1 MYGLLNINKPA
12 SWTSRDVINWVE
24 QRARKVKIGHAG
36 TLDPLATGVL
46 IVCLGHATRLV
57 PFLHE
62 LPKTY
67 VATFLLGRCSESD
80 DVDTWVELLPE
91 APVVTT
97 EQLLAAIPNFIGT
110 ITQQPS
116 AFSAIKIN
124 GAPAYRKARKGKP
137 VEVPERE
144 VEVHRIALLEHVGD
158 SFTLEIECGTGTY
171 VRSIG
176 RDIAAACGS
185 GAVMS
190 SLCRTRIGEFTV
202 EAAIAP
208 SEVQRHAIADQL
220 LSPFLAVPDRPR
232 LLLTAE
238 QIPRIENGNEI
249 LTSADVTSPSG
260 EVAICDP
267 EGALI
272 ALGDYDATLRKL
284 TPRVVLRPPVATF
297 THLAKRNETSSESGV
312 RPSGERPVQAGW
324 SLPASTAEPEG

>member
-1 MYGLLNINKPA
+1 MYGLLNINKPS

-24 QRARKVKIGHAG
+24 QQARKVKIGHAG

-67 VATFLLGRCSESD
+67 IATFLLGRHSESD
-80 DVDTWVELLPE
+80 DVDTWVELLAE

-124 GAPAYRKARKGKP
+124 GAPAYRKARKGKH

-144 VEVHRIALLEHVGD
+144 VEVHRIALIEHVGD

-171 VRSIG
+171 IRSIG

-208 SEVQRHAIADQL
+208 SDVQKCTIRELL
-220 LSPFLAVPDRPR
+220 LSPLQAVPQRP
-232 LLLTAE
+232 LIQLISE
-238 QIPRIENGNEI
+238 EIPRVENGNAIPARPE
-249 LTSADVTSPSG
+249 LVYQTREVALLHPSG
-260 EVAICDP
+260 EMM
-267 EGALI
+267 AL
-272 ALGDYDATLRKL
+272 ADFDAETKTL
-284 TPRVVLRPPVATF
+284 TPRVVLRPPACTY
-297 THLAKRNETSSESGV
+297 TR
-312 RPSGERPVQAGW
+312 
-324 SLPASTAEPEG
+324 

>member
-1 MYGLLNINKPA
+1 MLGLLNINKPS
-12 SWTSRDVINWVE
+12 SWTSREVVNWVE

-46 IVCLGHATRLV
+46 LVCVGHATRLV
-57 PFLHE
+57 PYLHQ

-67 VATFLLGRCSESD
+67 VATFLLGRQSESD

-97 EQLLAAIPNFIGT
+97 EQLLAAIPKFIGT

-116 AFSAIKIN
+116 TFSAIKIN

-137 VEVPERE
+137 VEVPQRE
-144 VEVHRIALLEHVGD
+144 VEVHRIKLVEHID
-158 SFTLEIECGTGTY
+158 DAFTLEIECGTGTY

-185 GAVMS
+185 AAVMS

-202 EAAIAP
+202 EGAIDP
-208 SEVQRHAIADQL
+208 RLVERQSMKELL
-220 LSPFLAVPDRPR
+220 LSPFLAVPGRPR
-232 LLLTAE
+232 LLLTPPDV
-238 QIPRIENGNEI
+238 PRVENGNEI
-249 LTSADVTSPSG
+249 PIAQSVTLASC

-267 EGALI
+267 EGVFI
-272 ALGDYDATLRKL
+272 AIGDLDAERRKL
-284 TPRVVLRPPVATF
+284 TPRVVLRPPAITM
-297 THLAKRNETSSESGV
+297 LKK
-312 RPSGERPVQAGW
+312 
-324 SLPASTAEPEG
+324 

>member
-12 SWTSRDVINWVE
+12 AWTSRDVINWIE
-24 QRARKVKIGHAG
+24 QQARQVKIGHAG

-67 VATFLLGRCSESD
+67 VATFLLGRRSDSD
-80 DVDTWVELLPE
+80 DVDTDVELIAE
-91 APVVTT
+91 APVVSTQ
-97 EQLLAAIPNFIGT
+97 QLRAVLPNFIGS
-110 ITQQPS
+110 ITQFPPTYS
-116 AFSAIKIN
+116 AVKVN
-124 GAPAYRKARKGKP
+124 GQRAYRKARKGKP
-137 VEVPERE
+137 VEMPERE

-158 SFTLEIECGTGTY
+158 TFTLEIECGTGTY

-208 SEVQRHAIADQL
+208 SEVQKGTMRELL
-220 LSPFLAVPDRPR
+220 LSPLQAVPQRP
-232 LLLTAE
+232 LIQLILE
-238 QIPRIENGNEI
+238 EIPRVENGNSIPARPE
-249 LTSADVTSPSG
+249 LEFQAREVALLHPSG
-260 EVAICDP
+260 EM
-267 EGALI
+267 I
-272 ALGDYDATLRKL
+272 ALANFDAESRTL
-284 TPRVVLRPPVATF
+284 TPRVVLRPPACTY
-297 THLAKRNETSSESGV
+297 TR
-312 RPSGERPVQAGW
+312 
-324 SLPASTAEPEG
+324 

>member
-24 QRARKVKIGHAG
+24 QQARKVKIGHAG

-62 LPKTY
+62 LPKSY
-67 VATFLLGRCSESD
+67 VATFLLGRSSESD

-124 GAPAYRKARKGKP
+124 GAPAYRKARKGKH

-158 SFTLEIECGTGTY
+158 TFTLEIECGTGTY

-208 SEVQRHAIADQL
+208 SEVQKDTIRELL
-220 LSPFLAVPDRPR
+220 LSPLQAVPQRP
-232 LLLTAE
+232 LIQLTLE
-238 QIPRIENGNEI
+238 EIPRVENGNAIPARPE
-249 LTSADVTSPSG
+249 LLFQAREVALLHPSG
-260 EVAICDP
+260 EMM
-267 EGALI
+267 AL
-272 ALGDYDATLRKL
+272 ADFDADSRTL
-284 TPRVVLRPPVATF
+284 TPRVVLCPPACTY
-297 THLAKRNETSSESGV
+297 TR
-312 RPSGERPVQAGW
+312 
-324 SLPASTAEPEG
+324 